1 MIRTEYITSDI
12 VLAASLKLSNTPMDR
27 INIKDGRRGEF
38 IFRNV
43 DDELIDKIMMGKMLA
58 EPYAF
63 HNEIKHLTTVVAQM
77 KGRK

>member
-1 MIRTEYITSDI
+1 MIRQEYITSDI

-27 INIKDGRRGEF
+27 ISIRDGRRGEF

-43 DDELIDKIMMGKMLA
+43 DEELIDKVMMGKILV

-63 HNEIKHLTTVVAQM
+63 HNEVKHLTTVIAQM

>member
-1 MIRTEYITSDI
+1 MIRQEYITSDI
-12 VLAASLKLSNTPMDR
+12 VLAASLKLNNIPMDR
-27 INIKDGRRGEF
+27 ISIRDGRRGEF

-43 DDELIDKIMMGKMLA
+43 DEELIDKVMMGKVLV

-63 HNEIKHLTTVVAQM
+63 HNEVKHLTTVIAQM